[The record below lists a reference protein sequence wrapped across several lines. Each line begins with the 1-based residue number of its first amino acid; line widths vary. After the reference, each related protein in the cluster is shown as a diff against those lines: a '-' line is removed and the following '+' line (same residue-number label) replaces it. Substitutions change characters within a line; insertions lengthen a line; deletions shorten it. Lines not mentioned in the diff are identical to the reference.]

1 MPGRHGALFEAK
13 DFAKAVFETAS
24 SSTSRTENELIIEG
38 QDIAE
43 LALAFVAAIKTAAAD
58 NNFVLIL
65 TTERTF
71 KM

>member
-1 MPGRHGALFEAK
+1 MPGRYGALFEAN

-24 SSTSRTENELIIEG
+24 SSTSCTENELIIEG

-58 NNFVLIL
+58 NNFAPIL